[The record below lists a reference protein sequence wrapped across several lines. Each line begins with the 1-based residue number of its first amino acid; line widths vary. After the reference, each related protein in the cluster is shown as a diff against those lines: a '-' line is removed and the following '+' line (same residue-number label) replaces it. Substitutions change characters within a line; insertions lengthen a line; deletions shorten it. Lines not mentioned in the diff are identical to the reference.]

1 MADIIITPGSGS
13 LVFYSGV
20 DGVGELG
27 KFQTSGSGV
36 SYISTSGEL
45 VVDDLSIS
53 STLKVPGLP
62 ENADIAG
69 TDKVLVEQSGQV
81 IKTDVSN
88 LISDAGSITG
98 VAPNEAVYI
107 SGGLL
112 GTIYNTTIGDSV
124 ESVEVG
130 GAEAGIAAS
139 EWKTKSVVEV
149 LDTIL
154 FPTIEASIASNRS
167 VSLAV
172 SGGGG
177 TLEVGSTASRTLI
190 ASFNQGSITN
200 GDGTSG
206 PSLVGAASLYT
217 FTGTGIGSVAQSA
230 NTYSLGTPAVVFGS
244 NNWAVTVNY
253 AAGTGA
259 YYDNKGNAGSNLDG
273 SRVSGSVSDTTS
285 SPTINGIYP
294 YFWGLADSQLSA
306 AQIIAE
312 IEAGNGNKVVSSA
325 SGTISIQW
333 NASSKYLWFAHDST
347 YTTKTVWYV
356 TALNNGSIGGG
367 TNLFGSAVTGDVD
380 SPDALWSARNFK
392 TYITNYATST
402 GSDTM
407 QLRNS

>member
-53 STLKVPGLP
+53 STLKVLGLP

-139 EWKTKSVVEV
+139 EWKAKSVVEV

-154 FPTIEASIASNRS
+154 FPTIEASIASNAS

-177 TLEVGSTASRTLI
+177 TLEVGSTASRTLT

-217 FTGTGIGSVAQSA
+217 FTGTGIGSVAQSS

-273 SRVSGSVSDTTS
+273 SRGSGSVSDTTS

-333 NASSKYLWFAHDST
+333 NASSKFLWFAHDST

>member
-27 KFQTSGSGV
+27 KFQTSASGV

-45 VVDDLSIS
+45 AVDDLTIES
-53 STLKVPGLP
+53 SLKVAGLP

-81 IKTDVSN
+81 IRTDVSN

-130 GAEAGIAAS
+130 GADPAPAS
-139 EWKTKSVVEV
+139 DWKTKSVVQV

-154 FPTIEASIASNRS
+154 FPTIDASIASNRS

-177 TLEVGSTASRTLI
+177 TLEVGTTASRTLT

-206 PSLVGAASLYT
+206 PSLVGAANLYT
-217 FTGTGIGSVAQSA
+217 FSGTGIGSVAQSS

-253 AAGTGA
+253 DAGTGN
-259 YYDNKGNAGSNLDG
+259 YFDNKGNVGTNLDG
-273 SRVSGSVSDTTS
+273 SRNAGSVSDTSS
-285 SPTINGIYP
+285 SPSINGIYP
-294 YFWGLADSQLSA
+294 YFWGLADSQLTD

-312 IEAGNGNKVVSSA
+312 IEAGNANKVVSSA

-333 NASSKYLWFAHDST
+333 NATSKYLWFAHDAT

-356 TALNNGSIGGG
+356 TALNNGSIGGS
-367 TNLFGSAVTGDVD
+367 TNLFGDAVTGSVD

-392 TYITNYATST
+392 TYITNFATNT

>member
-130 GAEAGIAAS
+130 GAEAGIQAS

-154 FPTIEASIASNRS
+154 FPTINASISSDRS
-167 VSLAV
+167 VTLGV

-177 TLEVGSTASRTLI
+177 TLEVGSTTSRSLT
-190 ASFNQGSITN
+190 ATFSQGSITN

-206 PSLVGAASLYT
+206 PSLVGAATQYT
-217 FTGTGIGSVAQSA
+217 FTGTGISSTSQAGNVL
-230 NTYSLGTPAVVFGS
+230 SLGTPAIVFGS
-244 NNWAVTVNY
+244 NNWAVTVDY
-253 AAGTGA
+253 AAGTGN
-259 YYDNKGNAGSNLDG
+259 YYDNKGNVGTNLDG

-294 YFWGLADSQLSA
+294 YFWGLADSQLSS

-312 IEAGNGNKVVSSA
+312 IEAGNANKVVVSA

-380 SPDALWSARNFK
+380 SPDTLWSARNFK

-402 GSDTM
+402 ASDTM
-407 QLRNS
+407 ELRNS

>member
-177 TLEVGSTASRTLI
+177 TLEVGSTASRTLT

-217 FTGTGIGSVAQSA
+217 FTGTGIGSVAQSS

>member
-20 DGVGELG
+20 DGIGELG
-27 KFQTSGSGV
+27 KFQTSASGV
-36 SYISTSGEL
+36 SFVSTSGEL
-45 VVDDLSIS
+45 VVDDLSLS
-53 STLKVPGLP
+53 STFKVAGLP
-62 ENADIAG
+62 ESADVAG

-81 IKTDVSN
+81 IRTNVNN

-130 GAEAGIAAS
+130 GADPAPAS
-139 EWKTKSVVEV
+139 DWKTKSVVQV

-154 FPTIEASIASNRS
+154 FPTIDASIASNRS

-177 TLEVGSTASRTLI
+177 TLEVGSTASRTLT

-217 FTGTGIGSVAQSA
+217 FTGTGIGSVAQSS

-253 AAGTGA
+253 DAGTGN
-259 YYDNKGNAGSNLDG
+259 YFDNKGNVGTNLDG
-273 SRVSGSVSDTTS
+273 SRNAGSVSDTSS
-285 SPTINGIYP
+285 SPSINGIYP
-294 YFWGLADSQLSA
+294 YFWGLADSALDA
-306 AQIIAE
+306 AAIIAE
-312 IEAGNGNKVVSSA
+312 IEAGNANKVVSSA

-333 NASSKYLWFAHDST
+333 NATSKYLWFAHDAT

-356 TALNNGSIGGG
+356 TALNNGSIGGS
-367 TNLFGSAVTGDVD
+367 TNLFGDAVTGSVD

-392 TYITNYATST
+392 TYITNFATNT